1 VEVELIGYFHVLLLF
16 QIGFVSHE
24 SIPKVREP
32 FILKVIRYGQYRFR
46 AITLFLLQLQ
56 QIVMSVLLY
65 EVQLANGYQL
75 IQHFNVIFL
84 D

>member
-1 VEVELIGYFHVLLLF
+1 MEVELIGYFHVLHLF
-16 QIGFVSHE
+16 QIGAVSHE
-24 SIPKVREP
+24 SIPKVREL
-32 FILKVIRYGQYRFR
+32 FTLKVLRYGQYRFR
-46 AITLFLLQLQ
+46 AIALFLLQLQ

-65 EVQLANGYQL
+65 EVQLANGYQQ